1 MVSVAIMGH
10 GVVGSGVAEILTTHK
25 QKLFASLGEEIY
37 IKHILDLREFPDS
50 PLVDKFTKDF
60 NDIINDREVRVVV
73 EVMGG
78 LNPAYDFVKQCLK
91 AGKSVVTSN
100 KELVAAHGAELLAIA
115 KEENVNFLFEA
126 SVGGGIPIIRPMSQC
141 LVANIVYEIAGI
153 LNGTTNFILT
163 KMIEDGMQFEDALK
177 LAQDLG
183 FAERNPAADIEGHD
197 ACRKICILASLAF
210 GKHVYPDSV
219 HTEGITNITLEDVK
233 YAEAFNCVIKLI
245 GKVKR
250 LDSGKIDILVA
261 PMFVPKMSQLAN
273 IDNEFNGIMVR
284 GDCTGDVVFYGKGA
298 GKLPTASAV
307 VADVVDCCKHL
318 KTRKFLFWADGNGS
332 NIIPYT
338 ESKTAV
344 YVRIKGENALDKA
357 EKIFGAISVI
367 KREDVPADE
376 AAFVT
381 TEMPYG
387 DITEKIGALKN
398 EGVEVLSTIRIG
410 DL

>member
-1 MVSVAIMGH
+1 
-10 GVVGSGVAEILTTHK
+10 
-25 QKLFASLGEEIY
+25 
-37 IKHILDLREFPDS
+37 
-50 PLVDKFTKDF
+50 
-60 NDIINDREVRVVV
+60 
-73 EVMGG
+73 
-78 LNPAYDFVKQCLK
+78 
-91 AGKSVVTSN
+91 
-100 KELVAAHGAELLAIA
+100 
-115 KEENVNFLFEA
+115 
-126 SVGGGIPIIRPMSQC
+126 
-141 LVANIVYEIAGI
+141 
-153 LNGTTNFILT
+153 
-163 KMIEDGMQFEDALK
+163 
-177 LAQDLG
+177 
-183 FAERNPAADIEGHD
+183 
-197 ACRKICILASLAF
+197 
-210 GKHVYPDSV
+210 
-219 HTEGITNITLEDVK
+219 
-233 YAEAFNCVIKLI
+233 
-245 GKVKR
+245 
-250 LDSGKIDILVA
+250 
-261 PMFVPKMSQLAN
+261 
-273 IDNEFNGIMVR
+273 
-284 GDCTGDVVFYGKGA
+284 FYGKGA

-387 DITEKIGALKN
+387 DITEKIEALKN